1 VSSTANHWVRCYEA
15 ATEPEA
21 HMVRGFLEERGVPCL
36 LRPMGSSI
44 YPVPAFGTE
53 VLVPSDW
60 QRVAANWLRP
70 RRRPT
75 RGVLQLPRRRKL
87 A

>member
-1 VSSTANHWVRCYEA
+1 MSWVRCYEA

-36 LRPMGSSI
+36 LRPMGSSL
-44 YPVPAFGTE
+44 YPVAAFGTQ
-53 VLVPSDW
+53 VLVPDDW
-60 QRVAANWLRP
+60 QQVAANWLRRP
-70 RRRPT
+70 RRP
-75 RGVLQLPRRRKL
+75 PRRVVTMRRPRMR

>member
-1 VSSTANHWVRCYEA
+1 MSWVRCYDA

-21 HMVRGFLEERGVPCL
+21 HMVRGFLEERGVPCM

-44 YPVPAFGTE
+44 YPAVGFGTQ
-53 VLVPSDW
+53 VLVPADW
-60 QRVAANWLRP
+60 QRVAANWLRT
-70 RRRPT
+70 RRRPA
-75 RGVLQLPRRRKL
+75 RGVLRLPTRRRR

>member
-1 VSSTANHWVRCYEA
+1 VSTERWVRCYDA

-21 HMVRGFLEERGVPCL
+21 HMVRGFLEQRGVPCM

-44 YPVPAFGTE
+44 YPVAAFGTE
-53 VLVPSDW
+53 VLVPHDW
-60 QRVAANWLRP
+60 LQVVAQWLRA

-75 RGVLQLPRRRKL
+75 RRVVRLPQRGKL

>member
-1 VSSTANHWVRCYEA
+1 MSWVRCYEA
-15 ATEPEA
+15 SSEPEA

-36 LRPMGSSI
+36 LRAMGPSI
-44 YPVPAFGTE
+44 YPLAVFGTE
-53 VLVPSDW
+53 VLVPADW
-60 QRVAANWLRP
+60 HPVARQFLRR

-75 RGVLQLPRRRKL
+75 RRVVRLAVARRGR

>member
-1 VSSTANHWVRCYEA
+1 MSWVRCYEA

-21 HMVRGFLEERGVPCL
+21 HMVRGFLEGRGVPCL
-36 LRPMGSSI
+36 LRPMGSSM
-44 YPVPAFGTE
+44 YPMAPFGTH

-60 QRVAANWLRP
+60 QRVAAQWLRA
-70 RRRPT
+70 RRRPS
-75 RGVLQLPRRRKL
+75 RRVVRLPQRRAR

>member
-1 VSSTANHWVRCYEA
+1 
-15 ATEPEA
+15 
-21 HMVRGFLEERGVPCL
+21 MVRGFLEERGVPCL

-44 YPVPAFGTE
+44 YPVAAFGTE
-53 VLVPSDW
+53 VLVPADW
-60 QRVAANWLRP
+60 LRVAANWLQR

-75 RGVLQLPRRRKL
+75 RRVVPIRRRPGMR